1 MLVEPNYHP
10 TGEAMAFASMH
21 AGPHMRACCG
31 EVIVQ
36 FQINLWRYNLIIVIT
51 LKINNRLPVH

>member
-10 TGEAMAFASMH
+10 TDGAMAFALMH

-36 FQINLWRYNLIIVIT
+36 FKINLWRYKLIIIIT
-51 LKINNRLPVH
+51 LKLNNRLPVH